1 MPRPFNS
8 GIKEMPMNLYRV
20 AACLFA
26 LVVLAGC
33 VSTSVTA
40 RQPYV
45 GEWIARPDRI
55 IVHDFATTPADV
67 PAGSAVAGQYA
78 HHSTPQTAQEIDV
91 GRKLGAEVAKE
102 LVAEIR
108 GMGLPAVQAAGQP
121 APRIGDLVIMGYF
134 ESVDSGSAA
143 KRIVL
148 GFGSGAADL
157 KTAVEGYLMTDRG
170 LRRLGSGD
178 VDAGGGKTPG
188 VAAPLVV
195 AAASGNPIGL
205 IVSSAAKAEGEMSGR
220 TTIEGAA
227 KRTAK
232 EIGDQLKVAFQKQ
245 GWI

>member
-1 MPRPFNS
+1 
-8 GIKEMPMNLYRV
+8 MNLHRV

-33 VSTSVTA
+33 ASTSVTA
-40 RQPYV
+40 RQPYE
-45 GEWIARPDRI
+45 GERIARPDRI
-55 IVHDFATTPADV
+55 IVHNFATTPADV

-78 HHSTPQTAQEIDV
+78 QHSTPPTAQEIDI

-121 APRIGDLVIMGYF
+121 APRIGDIVIMGYF

-188 VAAPLVV
+188 VAVPLVV

-232 EIGDQLKVAFQKQ
+232 EIGDQLKAAFQKQ